1 MCTMALFPVEVM
13 QYRIPMM
20 TTMFNTTWIVVVTT
34 MSLTRAVNVIL
45 KGIAVAV
52 EIIIRQ

>member
-34 MSLTRAVNVIL
+34 MSLTMAVNVIL

-52 EIIIRQ
+52 EIIIRP